1 MKSVAVLFAVLCA
14 FSVFGDEPRV
24 PKSDTEAIKGTWQT
38 VGWRI
43 GGHVVNSNPHRR
55 TFDRD
60 QVTFIETRGDRIDK
74 RTATFRLDSAKSPK
88 EIDIVIDLGNN
99 KGQITSKGIYS
110 LDDDVLLTCFGQTVN
125 RLGQTGNR
133 PKRFEA
139 RKGDDQEL
147 TVLIREDLIPAPRTT
162 GN

>member
-1 MKSVAVLFAVLCA
+1 MRSVAVLFAAICA

-24 PKSDTEAIKGTWQT
+24 SKSDIDTITGTWQT

-43 GGHVVNSNPHRR
+43 AGRVVNSNPHRQ
-55 TFDRD
+55 TFDGD
-60 QVTFIETRGDRIDK
+60 QVTFIETRGDRIEK
-74 RTATFRLDSAKSPK
+74 RTATFKLDSAKSPK
-88 EIDIVIDLGNN
+88 EIDIVIDLGSN

-110 LDDDVLLTCFGQTVN
+110 LDDDVLLICI
-125 RLGQTGNR
+125 GQTGNR

-139 RKGDDQEL
+139 RKGDNQEL
-147 TVLIREDLIPAPRTT
+147 TVLIREDLIPTPRKT